1 FLVDEPGVG
10 RCDARP
16 ARRRPEPCGSHQ
28 LLKALYVPSPL
39 HREHLF
45 IVHVVQEVMD
55 LFRAVLLLDEHSE
68 RTLALTAAAIECNAA
83 NYTVWHFRRKVL
95 ASLNAD
101 LYDELEF
108 TRQHALESPKNY
120 QIWHH
125 RREIVE
131 RLNDSTVELALV
143 AEALTDDQK
152 NYHAW
157 SYRQWVVKR
166 FSLWDD
172 ELAFVDEM
180 LLLDM
185 RNNSA
190 WNHRWFAIHN
200 MHAVVPA
207 DVRAREV
214 QVAAAY
220 IRRAPHNES
229 PWNYL
234 RGYLREG
241 PSSAVDVEPI
251 ERMAEDI
258 YAEHPATCIFAANL
272 LVDLHLQANTRDRI
286 NKANEV
292 QLVLYRQNEME
303 QLWELILDILG

>member
-1 FLVDEPGVG
+1 MDDFSLTSPVWADVTRVPQDDGPN
-10 RCDARP
+10 P
-16 ARRRPEPCGSHQ
+16 AAPISYSKH
-28 LLKALYVPSPL
+28 
-39 HREHLF
+39 F
-45 IVHVVQEVMD
+45 QEVMD

-68 RTLALTAAAIECNAA
+68 RTLVLSTAAIECNAA
-83 NYTVWHFRRKVL
+83 NYTAWHFRRKVL

-131 RLNDSTVELALV
+131 RLQDSSLELAFV
-143 AEALTDDQK
+143 GEALTDDQK

-157 SYRQWVVKR
+157 SYRQWVVKH
-166 FSLWDD
+166 FSLWDG

-190 WNHRWFAIHN
+190 WNHRWFAIHH
-200 MHAVVPA
+200 MHARDVPA
-207 DVRAREV
+207 DIRAREI
-214 QVAAAY
+214 QVAVSY

-234 RGYLREG
+234 RGYLR
-241 PSSAVDVEPI
+241 SSHDIDVAPI
-251 ERMAEDI
+251 HRMAEEI
-258 YAEHPATCIFAANL
+258 YAEHPTTCIFAANL
-272 LVDLHLQANTRDRI
+272 LVDLHVAASTPDSLDKAKEILHALAATDPIRAPYWTHRLDRLP
-286 NKANEV
+286 AV
-292 QLVLYRQNEME
+292 RV
-303 QLWELILDILG
+303 DAH